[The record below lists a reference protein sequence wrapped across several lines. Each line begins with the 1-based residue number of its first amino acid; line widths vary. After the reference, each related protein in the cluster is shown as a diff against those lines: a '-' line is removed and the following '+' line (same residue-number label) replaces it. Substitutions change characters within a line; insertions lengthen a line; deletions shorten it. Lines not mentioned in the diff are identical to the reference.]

1 MFQVVQQ
8 YVDASAYGILL
19 PLVSGHRGLD
29 QDLPWILLHLQFL
42 RQILPPF
49 VDGNIFEPEKR
60 GLCLQRIAWEIKIVT
75 IYYNWLY
82 GNNSSNFDIFIY
94 I

>member
-60 GLCLQRIAWEIKIVT
+60 GLYLHRIARNKYQMTLCDFVEFVVH
-75 IYYNWLY
+75 
-82 GNNSSNFDIFIY
+82 
-94 I
+94 

>member
-60 GLCLQRIAWEIKIVT
+60 GLCLQRIAWEIKIVV

-82 GNNSSNFDIFIY
+82 GNIFNFHIFIY